1 MLNGVM
7 RIGVYGGTF
16 APVHRG
22 HVAAAEAFFKQMEL
36 DLLYVIPTAIPPHK
50 QVDAA
55 DEPYHRLRMCELAF
69 AGKKGVIVS
78 DMEIARGGKSYTVD
92 TLKALSGEDR
102 RLFLLT
108 GTDMMLTLGEWRCA
122 DEIFKLCYPVYI
134 RRECDPIL
142 EARIVAK
149 NQEYLEKFGR
159 VVRRIPADVVEMA
172 STDIRTAA
180 GRGEDI
186 GKLVP
191 DAVAALS
198 FKKCL
203 IRFSHPFWIGFSIQK
218 KIRIMS

>member
-1 MLNGVM
+1 MLNGVV

-16 APVHRG
+16 APVHLG

-36 DLLYVIPTAIPPHK
+36 DLLYIIPTAIPPHK
-50 QVDAA
+50 QVDVA
-55 DEPYHRLRMCELAF
+55 DDPIHRLRMCELAF

-92 TLKALSGEDR
+92 TLKTLSGEDR

-134 RRECDPIL
+134 RRESDPVL

-149 NQEYLEKFGR
+149 NQEYLQSFGR
-159 VVRRIPADVVEMA
+159 IVRRIPTDVVEMA
-172 STDIRTAA
+172 STDIRAA
-180 GRGEDI
+180 VKRGEDLAR
-186 GKLVP
+186 LVP
-191 DAVAALS
+191 DTVAAYIKEQGLYV
-198 FKKCL
+198 
-203 IRFSHPFWIGFSIQK
+203 
-218 KIRIMS
+218 